1 MTKKAAS
8 SSITSTSTASSIK
21 DLRRRGRSSRPRRP
35 ATTPPVKMKRKAA
48 ESADLP
54 TAIISSKKA
63 SKKAK
68 ENVQPIILTTAS
80 EDKSAADE
88 VPDVADFQVQ
98 IYDIGPFLYSLYFYR
113 WEYTRKD
120 LKFLFSINSIG
131 GENSIAP
138 PCTS

>member
-8 SSITSTSTASSIK
+8 SSISSTSIK

-35 ATTPPVKMKRKAA
+35 ATTVKMKRKAA

-68 ENVQPIILTTAS
+68 ENVQPIILTAAS
-80 EDKSAADE
+80 EDKSGADE

-98 IYDIGPFLYSLYFYR
+98 IYDFCP
-113 WEYTRKD
+113 
-120 LKFLFSINSIG
+120 FLFSLYSTDLV
-131 GENSIAP
+131 SP
-138 PCTS
+138 MRTRPKMSFY